1 LNWINFGYVI
11 SFADVKE
18 RSFQVEAVSSA
29 LITMII
35 YGVQLFFTLK
45 RYKKDIR
52 QAYDMKY
59 PGFLFRH
66 IGGGVTICFHII
78 FSIIIVSRE
87 IGTRIHSR
95 KWSFGRLE
103 WVLIFIISPLV
114 LYTLQKIMTREGRK
128 IFICRPT
135 SHTTASIGSY
145 FMSIASKL
153 SINME
158 ELHQEYGVS
167 DIYRSFYR
175 NIFLYYS
182 LGYWNPEVCPISAS
196 NRLQQDWTIIEKAR

>member
-52 QAYDMKY
+52 QAYDMNKKKKLDDKLKEPDLVYKGIKY

-128 IFICRPT
+128 IFI
-135 SHTTASIGSY
+135 
-145 FMSIASKL
+145 
-153 SINME
+153 
-158 ELHQEYGVS
+158 
-167 DIYRSFYR
+167 
-175 NIFLYYS
+175 
-182 LGYWNPEVCPISAS
+182 
-196 NRLQQDWTIIEKAR
+196 